1 MRANLQTLPEAT
13 KTKAENDACFCYR
26 PVYVWAMAKKVLFI
40 DDDKHWREVV
50 ELGLTAAGYDVLVAQ
65 DASEGM
71 FKADG
76 ADLGLIILDL
86 DLAGESGLS
95 LMKYLKRNHPGV
107 PILLFT
113 GMEHDDQAIRTMLS
127 QGADEYLR
135 KDSLDQL
142 LVSVGVYLR

>member
-1 MRANLQTLPEAT
+1 
-13 KTKAENDACFCYR
+13 
-26 PVYVWAMAKKVLFI
+26 MAKKVLFI

-50 ELGLTAAGYDVLVAQ
+50 EAGLTAAGYEVLVAE
-65 DASEGM
+65 DASVGM
-71 FKADG
+71 QKADG
-76 ADLGLIILDL
+76 VDLGVIVLDL

-113 GMEHDDQAIRTMLS
+113 GMEHDDTVIQAMLN